1 MLTNNDINYLETNMS
16 HFKTSF
22 FQLVSDF
29 GPDYQGNFML
39 TLADIKRNTGRERL
53 TEVTLSQYEQYLRS
67 HGFNVE
73 RTNMGI
79 SLFLSARSVVPIGNE
94 AIELSNALKLFRD
107 RALMKGDMD
116 NF

>member
-1 MLTNNDINYLETNMS
+1 MLTSDDISYLEANMS
-16 HFKTSF
+16 HFKKSF
-22 FQLVSDF
+22 FQLISDF

-39 TLADIKRNTGRERL
+39 TLADIKRNTERARL
-53 TEVTLSQYEQYLRS
+53 TEVTLSQYEEYLRS
-67 HGFNVE
+67 HGFNIE

-79 SLFLSARSVVPIGNE
+79 LLFLNARSIVPVGNE
-94 AIELSNALKLFRD
+94 AIELSSALKLFRD